1 MSKPFEDYNKQ
12 MGGVNLFDQFV
23 STYRVRIRS
32 KKWRLPFFAWAVN
45 ASMTNAWNLFHTV
58 QKQKIGMLKF
68 QREVV
73 MAILTS
79 FGRNKPAKSLVF
91 PRNVARNVKL
101 DTKNHILVKGTPKY
115 CRCKHYNGR

>member
-1 MSKPFEDYNKQ
+1 MSKPFEDCNKQ

-32 KKWRLPFFAWAVN
+32 KKWRWPFFAWAVN

-73 MAILTS
+73 IGNS
-79 FGRNKPAKSLVF
+79 DIFWKK
-91 PRNVARNVKL
+91 
-101 DTKNHILVKGTPKY
+101 
-115 CRCKHYNGR
+115 